1 MTDNLTDDC
10 IEIHGELFP
19 MPRASNGRILKN
31 KLMRLVFCND
41 VHIGYDEAKL
51 LFAKHKVRLD
61 RGTYN
66 AERRP
71 IHGRQRTRNARPPQ
85 PKPKLVVRDYFQ
97 EMVVPG
103 RAESSSTQTGSPA
116 QDNAYEHYV
125 QLLQAAALISQAVNT
140 AKGMLHS
147 QPGSLQVILQQV
159 QTQLA
164 S

>member
-19 MPRASNGRILKN
+19 MPRARNGRILKN

-61 RGTYN
+61 RATYN

-85 PKPKLVVRDYFQ
+85 PKPKPVVRDYFQ
-97 EMVVPG
+97 AMIAPE
-103 RAESSSTQTGSPA
+103 RAESIVTPPDSPTRA
-116 QDNAYEHYV
+116 NPHEHYV
-125 QLLQAAALISQAVNT
+125 QLLQAAALVSQAVNT
-140 AKGMLHS
+140 AKGMLRS